1 MCNGGGNPGNNQNR
15 SWFGYFFGTPQRM
28 MRSLV
33 VIGLITAVVF
43 PGLLYIAADR
53 LLLALMPLLGPA
65 LTLLIVF
72 AGIKMILGG
81 GKKSK

>member
-1 MCNGGGNPGNNQNR
+1 MSNGSGNNQTN
-15 SWFGYFFGTPQRM
+15 WFGYFFGTPQRM
-28 MRSLV
+28 VRTLIV
-33 VIGLITAVVF
+33 LGLITAVVF
-43 PGLLYIAADR
+43 PGLLYLATDR
-53 LLLALMPLLGPA
+53 LLMALMPLLGPA